1 LTEQELMKTERDAK
15 TRRGILIT
23 ALVVAGLAI
32 MFYALYVLIHLKA
45 L

>member
-1 LTEQELMKTERDAK
+1 MKQERDAK
-15 TRRGILIT
+15 TQRGILIT

-32 MFYALYVLIHLKA
+32 MFYALYLVMHLKS